1 MGNFG
6 YDLRQQSIDFQIS
19 LISNQSNVLIISPN
33 HDQFTK
39 KLKDEKCTVE
49 IAQINTDKKIM
60 QAFDFKNIENR
71 KFQII
76 LLDNTIDYVPNPV
89 KFIKEINSFL
99 APGGSL
105 ICRAYN
111 IFNAI
116 NRIRILNGDIQLI
129 DSVFKNKNMAFSS
142 LDSILLT
149 LSEAELSITRLLRVE
164 KEISLTSKLDLNTFT
179 LTEELLK
186 IITADSES
194 KTFYYVFAI
203 SNTPTV
209 SLSTRK
215 WSSSFSKYLVTAGF
229 KKVLTDYKL
238 SYEKHINYLKQTNR
252 EQYALMLSIHGTDS
266 SERIRNKNSTKHS
279 EDDKKFQKELEADVL
294 GDGKK
299 FLQRSL
305 KEKDEYVETA
315 LKEKDEYVETA
326 IKEKEAYLETA
337 IKEEREYL
345 EKSLRE
351 KDEYLGAAL
360 KDKEAYLE
368 TAIKEEREYLED
380 ALKEKDDYLG
390 AALKDKD
397 EYIETALREKDEY
410 LENALKEKDKV
421 IRDMQNSFA
430 YRTLRKLDKL
440 LGRKHKKK

>member
-1 MGNFG
+1 MGSGKMADFD
-6 YDLRQQSIDFQIS
+6 YDSRQQSIDFQIS

-76 LLDNTIDYVPNPV
+76 LLDNTLDYVPNPV

-129 DSVFKNKNMAFSS
+129 NSEFKNRNMEFSS

-209 SLSTRK
+209 SLNTRK
-215 WSSSFSKYLVTAGF
+215 WTSSFSKYLVTEGF
-229 KKVLTDYKL
+229 KEVLTDYKM

-252 EQYALMLSIHGTDS
+252 EQYALMLNIHDYDEVIKS
-266 SERIRNKNSTKHS
+266 KKDKASDS
-279 EDDKKFQKELEADVL
+279 EDKKKFQKELEADVL
-294 GDGKK
+294 EDSKK

-305 KEKDEYVETA
+305 KEKDEY
-315 LKEKDEYVETA
+315 
-326 IKEKEAYLETA
+326 LE
-337 IKEEREYL
+337 
-345 EKSLRE
+345 
-351 KDEYLGAAL
+351 AAL
-360 KDKEAYLE
+360 KDKD
-368 TAIKEEREYLED
+368 EYLE
-380 ALKEKDDYLG
+380 

-397 EYIETALREKDEY
+397 EYIGDALKEERDYLETALKDKDEY
-410 LENALKEKDKV
+410 LEAALKDKDKV
-421 IRDMQNSFA
+421 IRDIQNSFA

>member
-1 MGNFG
+1 MGSGKMADFD

-105 ICRAYN
+105 ICRGYN

-116 NRIRILNGDIQLI
+116 NRIRILNGDIQPI
-129 DSVFKNKNMAFSS
+129 NSEFKNRNMAFSS
-142 LDSILLT
+142 LDNILLT

-164 KEISLTSKLDLNTFT
+164 KEISLTSKLGLNTFT

-215 WSSSFSKYLVTAGF
+215 WASGFSKYLVSAGF
-229 KKVLTDYKL
+229 KEVLTDYKL

-252 EQYALMLSIHGTDS
+252 EQYALMLSIHGADS
-266 SERIRNKNSTKHS
+266 SEKIRNKISTKHS
-279 EDDKKFQKELEADVL
+279 EDTKKFQ
-294 GDGKK
+294 
-299 FLQRSL
+299 
-305 KEKDEYVETA
+305 
-315 LKEKDEYVETA
+315 
-326 IKEKEAYLETA
+326 
-337 IKEEREYL
+337 
-345 EKSLRE
+345 
-351 KDEYLGAAL
+351 
-360 KDKEAYLE
+360 
-368 TAIKEEREYLED
+368 
-380 ALKEKDDYLG
+380 
-390 AALKDKD
+390 
-397 EYIETALREKDEY
+397 
-410 LENALKEKDKV
+410 
-421 IRDMQNSFA
+421 
-430 YRTLRKLDKL
+430 
-440 LGRKHKKK
+440 

>member
-1 MGNFG
+1 MGSGKMADFD
-6 YDLRQQSIDFQIS
+6 YDSRQQSIDFQIS

-76 LLDNTIDYVPNPV
+76 LLDNTLDYVPNPV

-111 IFNAI
+111 IFNLT
-116 NRIRILNGDIQLI
+116 NRIRFLNGDAQFIN
-129 DSVFKNKNMAFSS
+129 SVFKNRNLVFSS

-149 LSEAELSITRLLRVE
+149 LSEAESSVTKLLRVE

-209 SLSTRK
+209 SLNTRK
-215 WSSSFSKYLVTAGF
+215 WTSSFSKYLVTEGF
-229 KKVLTDYKL
+229 KEVLTDYKM

-252 EQYALMLSIHGTDS
+252 EQYALMLNIHDYDEVIKS
-266 SERIRNKNSTKHS
+266 KKDKASDS
-279 EDDKKFQKELEADVL
+279 EDKKKFQKELEADVL
-294 GDGKK
+294 EDSKK

-315 LKEKDEYVETA
+315 IKEKDEYLEAALKEKDEY
-326 IKEKEAYLETA
+326 LE
-337 IKEEREYL
+337 
-345 EKSLRE
+345 
-351 KDEYLGAAL
+351 
-360 KDKEAYLE
+360 
-368 TAIKEEREYLED
+368 
-380 ALKEKDDYLG
+380 

-397 EYIETALREKDEY
+397 
-410 LENALKEKDKV
+410 KV
-421 IRDMQNSFA
+421 IRDIQNSFA

>member
-1 MGNFG
+1 MESNKMSNFG

-89 KFIKEINSFL
+89 KFIKELNSFL

-129 DSVFKNKNMAFSS
+129 NSVFKNRNMAFSS

-215 WSSSFSKYLVTAGF
+215 WSSSFSKYLVSEGF
-229 KKVLTDYKL
+229 KEVLTDYKL

-252 EQYALMLSIHGTDS
+252 EQYALMLNIHDYEKFSSKNTNQILKDKDKPQEKSSNIKDGTADFLEKAIRE
-266 SERIRNKNSTKHS
+266 ERDYIKTAL
-279 EDDKKFQKELEADVL
+279 KEKDEYL
-294 GDGKK
+294 GDA
-299 FLQRSL
+299 L

-315 LKEKDEYVETA
+315 LKDKDEYV
-326 IKEKEAYLETA
+326 ETA

-345 EKSLRE
+345 ETALKEKDEYLVDALKE
-351 KDEYLGAAL
+351 KDEYLG
-360 KDKEAYLE
+360 D
-368 TAIKEEREYLED
+368 
-380 ALKEKDDYLG
+380 
-390 AALKDKD
+390 
-397 EYIETALREKDEY
+397 ALREKDEY
-410 LENALKEKDKV
+410 LRDALREKDKYLENSLKDKDKV
-421 IRDMQNSFA
+421 IKDMQNSFA
-430 YRTLRKLDKL
+430 FRTLSKLDKL